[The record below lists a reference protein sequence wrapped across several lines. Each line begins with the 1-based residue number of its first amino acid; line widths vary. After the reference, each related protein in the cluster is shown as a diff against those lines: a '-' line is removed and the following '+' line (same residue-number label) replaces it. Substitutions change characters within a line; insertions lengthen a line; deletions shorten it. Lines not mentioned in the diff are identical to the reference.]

1 MNLHQMFEM
10 LEENVNRVKEKMKV
24 LEKINMVLLEL

>member
-10 LEENVNRVKEKMKV
+10 LEENMNRVKEKMKV